1 LAPFHYFQAIQTR
14 HLDVEEHQVHLAL
27 LELDERLSST
37 PTATNYLNITD
48 RRQYGFH
55 VIECQWLVIDD

>member
-1 LAPFHYFQAIQTR
+1 
-14 HLDVEEHQVHLAL
+14 LDVEEHQVHLAL